1 MRTEVIGVHILHG
14 EVKFRYDNGQ
24 NRALN
29 EAESVEFHKRY
40 EICRRHFSC
49 DAGRVKCHI
58 ANKYFH

>member
-29 EAESVEFHKRY
+29 EPEAVEFHKRY

-49 DAGRVKCHI
+49 DTNRVKCHI